1 MPKGTPFLE
10 LPDRSAVPMIGA
22 LPGWPQT
29 FGGRALY
36 VAAPNYNYKKRTP
49 LYKTETR
56 EIEAFIVADSEIEQR

>member
-1 MPKGTPFLE
+1 
-10 LPDRSAVPMIGA
+10 MIGA

-36 VAAPNYNYKKRTP
+36 GAASNYNHKKSTP